1 MTYPELRQPVSLD
14 HLERMTDCLGLIQ
27 HANYMRALVEKGL
40 VTTETMVAQPPEEF
54 LK

>member
-27 HANYMRALVEKGL
+27 HVRVRRR
-40 VTTETMVAQPPEEF
+40 
-54 LK
+54 